1 MNEEIFIDKFKEKF
15 GSKKK
20 ENEEMKEE
28 KKENDTNKNM
38 EGGRVSKL
46 FLRNMYK
53 NTLSDIKE

>member
-28 KKENDTNKNM
+28 KKAM
-38 EGGRVSKL
+38 
-46 FLRNMYK
+46 
-53 NTLSDIKE
+53 TLTKTWKEEE

>member
-28 KKENDTNKNM
+28 KKENDINKNM
-38 EGGRVSKL
+38 EGGRVVNY
-46 FLRNMYK
+46 F
-53 NTLSDIKE
+53 